1 MKTKMK
7 IRVLGLLAMAL
18 LFPATLCGQKLHRYV
33 VEVVTEPVERV
44 VKVEKLI
51 NGDSRVDEADMTVI
65 GNPNPSF
72 TYGFSTSLR
81 WKTLTLALMFD
92 GVYGNQIANG
102 NLLPETNTAPLGN
115 NLHNVRTEAYF
126 DAWSETN
133 PDGRYP
139 RLNRTAG
146 QSKDFTDRIVEDGSY
161 MRRSSASLSYQ
172 FNFKKNSFIKGL
184 NLSFTVRNALLWTS
198 YSGWD
203 PEVSSFT
210 NDALKVGVDWSS
222 YPSAR
227 SYVCGI
233 SMTF

>member
-1 MKTKMK
+1 
-7 IRVLGLLAMAL
+7 
-18 LFPATLCGQKLHRYV
+18 
-33 VEVVTEPVERV
+33 
-44 VKVEKLI
+44 
-51 NGDSRVDEADMTVI
+51 
-65 GNPNPSF
+65 
-72 TYGFSTSLR
+72 
-81 WKTLTLALMFD
+81 MFD

-115 NLHNVRTEAYF
+115 NLHNVRTEAYL

-161 MRRSSASLSYQ
+161 MRLSSASLSYQ
-172 FNFKKNSFIKGL
+172 FNFKKSSFIKGL

-198 YSGWD
+198 YSGWN

-222 YPSAR
+222 YPSSR